1 MNLQDTC
8 QPTASDNGGFDI
20 QHIWHTVTVALPR
33 HPYDILIGPGLL
45 TDLGSDLNSFGLA
58 SRYIII
64 TDSNVEDFLALDLV
78 ELLRQSGIH
87 ADLVSFPAGE
97 ESKHMNTV
105 VQLAKRMIALGAD
118 RQSAILALGGGVVG
132 DVAGFLASIYMRG
145 IPFVQIPTTLLA
157 QVDSSVGGKTG
168 VDLPEG
174 KNLLGTFCQP
184 ARVYADIGVLA
195 TLPGTEIRNGLAEV
209 IKYGMIRSPDLFQFL
224 EERWWDVINLEPETT
239 AHIVSSSCTIKADVV
254 VKDERE
260 GGLRRIL
267 NFGHTIGHAVEA
279 AADYKIA
286 HGEAV
291 AIGMAVISTLAATRG
306 LMDQSDLTRLNNLLD
321 RFDLPRHVPAGL
333 RTVSLIHL
341 LQHDKKSAD
350 GKVHFVLP
358 EGIGRVVISDQVT
371 TEEIESAIDACRPDT
386 T

>member
-1 MNLQDTC
+1 
-8 QPTASDNGGFDI
+8 
-20 QHIWHTVTVALPR
+20 
-33 HPYDILIGPGLL
+33 
-45 TDLGSDLNSFGLA
+45 
-58 SRYIII
+58 
-64 TDSNVEDFLALDLV
+64 
-78 ELLRQSGIH
+78 
-87 ADLVSFPAGE
+87 
-97 ESKHMNTV
+97 MNTV